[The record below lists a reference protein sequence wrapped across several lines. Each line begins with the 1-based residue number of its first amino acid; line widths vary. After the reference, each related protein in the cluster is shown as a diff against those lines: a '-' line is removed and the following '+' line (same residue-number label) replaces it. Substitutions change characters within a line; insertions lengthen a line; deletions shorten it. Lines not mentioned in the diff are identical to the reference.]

1 MLCPFIQKE
10 KFLLITDSWSSQ
22 TNPLLYDEVF
32 IDNEGYSTCT
42 VKVIPPKCTALCRPC
57 NIYFYRQVKN
67 FIKHLQN
74 CPYLIESEREIASR
88 EDAIKIH
95 SIIHHQLSALIFS
108 KMLHYTWFALKLS
121 DKREVFCNV
130 NEICFEIE
138 DLTIPCACQNSAF
151 IRCSQCQINL
161 VSNVYMISSCFVYWS
176 EYL

>member
-1 MLCPFIQKE
+1 M
-10 KFLLITDSWSSQ
+10 
-22 TNPLLYDEVF
+22 
-32 IDNEGYSTCT
+32 
-42 VKVIPPKCTALCRPC
+42 
-57 NIYFYRQVKN
+57 
-67 FIKHLQN
+67 
-74 CPYLIESEREIASR
+74 IESEREIASR

-161 VSNVYMISSCFVYWS
+161 CFQCLYDIILLCVLVGVPLKNNVFLCVQ
-176 EYL
+176 